1 MYQIYSCTIITSTR
15 PARSSI
21 EGGRA
26 VILLHYRVTPGLE
39 IPLPE
44 PEPETPVT
52 RVVLTDQCDCE
63 PDASTASTTVVE
75 AA

>member
-1 MYQIYSCTIITSTR
+1 M
-15 PARSSI
+15 
-21 EGGRA
+21 
-26 VILLHYRVTPGLE
+26 ILLHYRVTPGLE

-44 PEPETPVT
+44 PEPEAPVT